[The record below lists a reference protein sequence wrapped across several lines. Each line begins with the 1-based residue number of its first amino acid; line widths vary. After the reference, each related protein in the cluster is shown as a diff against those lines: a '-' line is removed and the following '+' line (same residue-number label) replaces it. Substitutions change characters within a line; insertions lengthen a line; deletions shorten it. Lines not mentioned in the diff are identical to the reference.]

1 MKYNID
7 YDYKYEVNEY
17 GQKLIPRDAV
27 EKDGLIILPNGRYM
41 PPDCYHDPK
50 SGLDIIY
57 EPLELDPND
66 ELIEN
71 TPDGDEDGSWE
82 EQYTAY
88 SFYCKATSYEKL
100 FAKVYITQQATYT

>member
-1 MKYNID
+1 MKYDID

-82 EQYTAY
+82 E
-88 SFYCKATSYEKL
+88 
-100 FAKVYITQQATYT
+100 